1 MSVVQVIFI
10 LIVFFGGIA
19 LMMTKKM
26 SAVLALPLIGIL
38 VAAISGVPFL
48 TTTAKDGQTICG
60 FVIGQ
65 GSIKLASTIV
75 VTMFGAVFAKV
86 IEKQGIAETIIRKA
100 AELAGDKP
108 LAMAFAL
115 TAATIV
121 IFIGMSGAGP
131 VIMVCTIAIP
141 LLLAAG
147 IAPVVSASLILMG
160 LTIGLMINVSQY
172 QMYIDTLGMTME
184 QVKYMGV
191 VLAVIGTVFTA
202 VYILVKVKKRPVR
215 SSWAMPA
222 DEGAAGKKH
231 VNTVALFTPI
241 LPMILVFFFKMD
253 ALTSLIIAIIF
264 TVLITTP
271 KKALSVIT
279 GCFVDGIKE
288 VAMVVA
294 LMIGIGILLNGVT
307 ATATTALIQPLV
319 KAIIPKTAVGY
330 VLLFAI
336 LSPLA
341 LYRGPLNMYG
351 LGSGLATIMLA
362 SGSMNPFSVGM
373 ALRCNTFVQC
383 ASDPTNTQNVICADF
398 AHVDV
403 NDILKSTLPF
413 TMMMCFVGLVYSAIF
428 IF

>member
-1 MSVVQVIFI
+1 MSTVQVVLI
-10 LIVFFGGIA
+10 LAVFFGAIA
-19 LMMTKKM
+19 LMMAKKLP
-26 SAVLALPLIGIL
+26 AILALPLIGIL
-38 VAAISGVPFL
+38 VAAIAGVPFL
-48 TTTAKDGQTICG
+48 TSTAEDGQTICG
-60 FVIGQ
+60 YVIGA
-65 GSIKLASTIV
+65 GSAKLASTMI
-75 VTMFGAVFAKV
+75 VTMFGAVFAKL

-115 TAATIV
+115 TAAIIV

-131 VIMVCTIAIP
+131 VIMVCTIAVP

-147 IAPVVSASLILMG
+147 IAPVVASSLILLG
-160 LTIGLMINVSQY
+160 LTVGLMLNVSQY
-172 QMYIDTLGMTME
+172 QMFIDTLGMTQE
-184 QVKYMGV
+184 QVKSMGLI
-191 VLAVIGTVFTA
+191 LAVIGIVFTI
-202 VYILVKVKKRPVR
+202 VYILVKVKRTPVR

-222 DEGAAGKKH
+222 TENKKKS
-231 VNTVALFTPI
+231 VNAVALFTPI
-241 LPMILVFFFKMD
+241 LPFILVFVCKID
-253 ALTSLIIAIIF
+253 ALTSLIIAILF

-271 KKALSVIT
+271 RQAVNVLSA
-279 GCFVDGIKE
+279 CFIEGIKD
-288 VAMVVA
+288 VAAVIG

-307 ATATTALIQPLV
+307 AVATTALIQPLV
-319 KAIIPKTAVGY
+319 TAIIPKTAVGY

-362 SGSMNPFSVGM
+362 AGSMNPYAVGM

-413 TMMMCFVGLVYSAIF
+413 TMLMCFAGLVYSAVF

>member
-1 MSVVQVIFI
+1 MSTVQVVLI
-10 LIVFFGGIA
+10 LAVFFGAIA
-19 LMMTKKM
+19 LMMAKKLP
-26 SAVLALPLIGIL
+26 AILALPLIGIL
-38 VAAISGVPFL
+38 VAAIAGVPFL
-48 TTTAKDGQTICG
+48 TSTAEDGQTICG
-60 FVIGQ
+60 YVIGA
-65 GSIKLASTIV
+65 GSAKLASTMI
-75 VTMFGAVFAKV
+75 VTMFGAVFAKL

-115 TAATIV
+115 TAAIIV

-131 VIMVCTIAIP
+131 VIMVCTIAVP

-147 IAPVVSASLILMG
+147 IAPVVASSLILLG
-160 LTIGLMINVSQY
+160 LTVGLMLNVSQY
-172 QMYIDTLGMTME
+172 QMFIDTLGMTQE
-184 QVKYMGV
+184 QVKSMGLI
-191 VLAVIGTVFTA
+191 LAAIGIVFTIG
-202 VYILVKVKKRPVR
+202 YILVKVKRTPVR

-222 DEGAAGKKH
+222 TQNKKKS
-231 VNTVALFTPI
+231 VNAVALFTPI
-241 LPMILVFFFKMD
+241 LPFILVFVCKID
-253 ALTSLIIAIIF
+253 ALTSLIIAILF

-271 KKALSVIT
+271 RQAVNVLSA
-279 GCFVDGIKE
+279 CFIEGIKD
-288 VAMVVA
+288 VAAVIG

-307 ATATTALIQPLV
+307 AVATTALIQPLV
-319 KAIIPKTAVGY
+319 TAIIPKTAVGY

-362 SGSMNPFSVGM
+362 AGSMNPYAVGM

-413 TMMMCFVGLVYSAIF
+413 TMLMCFAGLVYSAVF

>member
-1 MSVVQVIFI
+1 MSTVQVVLI
-10 LIVFFGGIA
+10 LAVFFGAIA
-19 LMMTKKM
+19 LMMAKKLP
-26 SAVLALPLIGIL
+26 AILALPLIGIL
-38 VAAISGVPFL
+38 VAAIAGVPFL
-48 TTTAKDGQTICG
+48 TSTAEDGQTICG
-60 FVIGQ
+60 YVIGA
-65 GSIKLASTIV
+65 GSAKLASTMI
-75 VTMFGAVFAKV
+75 VTMFGAVFAKL

-115 TAATIV
+115 TAAIIV

-131 VIMVCTIAIP
+131 VIMVCTIAVP

-147 IAPVVSASLILMG
+147 IAPVVASSLILLG
-160 LTIGLMINVSQY
+160 LTVGLMLNVSQY
-172 QMYIDTLGMTME
+172 QMFIDTLGMTQE
-184 QVKYMGV
+184 QVKSMGLI
-191 VLAVIGTVFTA
+191 LAAIGIVFTIG
-202 VYILVKVKKRPVR
+202 YILVKVKRTPVR

-222 DEGAAGKKH
+222 TQNKKKS
-231 VNTVALFTPI
+231 VNAVALFTPI
-241 LPMILVFFFKMD
+241 LPFILVFVCKID
-253 ALTSLIIAIIF
+253 ALTSLIIAILF

-271 KKALSVIT
+271 RKAVNVLSA
-279 GCFVDGIKE
+279 CFIEGIKD
-288 VAMVVA
+288 VAAVIG

-307 ATATTALIQPLV
+307 AVATTALIQPLV
-319 KAIIPKTAVGY
+319 TAIIPKTAVGY

-362 SGSMNPFSVGM
+362 AGSMNPYAVGM

-413 TMMMCFVGLVYSAIF
+413 TMLMCFAGLVYSAVF

>member
-1 MSVVQVIFI
+1 MSTVQVVLI
-10 LIVFFGGIA
+10 LAVFFGAIA
-19 LMMTKKM
+19 LMMAKKLP
-26 SAVLALPLIGIL
+26 AILALPLIGIL
-38 VAAISGVPFL
+38 VAAIAGVPFL
-48 TTTAKDGQTICG
+48 TSTAEDGQTICG
-60 FVIGQ
+60 YVIGA
-65 GSIKLASTIV
+65 GSAKLASTMI
-75 VTMFGAVFAKV
+75 VTMFGAVFAKL

-115 TAATIV
+115 TAAIIV

-131 VIMVCTIAIP
+131 VIMVCTIAVP

-147 IAPVVSASLILMG
+147 IAPVVASSLILLG
-160 LTIGLMINVSQY
+160 LTVGLMLNVSQY
-172 QMYIDTLGMTME
+172 QMFIDTLGMTQE
-184 QVKYMGV
+184 QVKSMGLI
-191 VLAVIGTVFTA
+191 LAAIGIVFTI
-202 VYILVKVKKRPVR
+202 VYILVKVKRTPVR

-222 DEGAAGKKH
+222 TENKKKS
-231 VNTVALFTPI
+231 VNAVALFTPI
-241 LPMILVFFFKMD
+241 LPFILVFVCKID
-253 ALTSLIIAIIF
+253 ALTSLIIAILF

-271 KKALSVIT
+271 RQAVNVLSA
-279 GCFVDGIKE
+279 CFIEGIKD
-288 VAMVVA
+288 VAAVIG

-307 ATATTALIQPLV
+307 AVATTALIQPLV
-319 KAIIPKTAVGY
+319 TAIIPKTAVGY

-362 SGSMNPFSVGM
+362 AGSMNPYAVGM

-413 TMMMCFVGLVYSAIF
+413 TMLMCFAGLVYSAVF

>member
-1 MSVVQVIFI
+1 MSTVQVVLI
-10 LIVFFGGIA
+10 LAVFFGAIA
-19 LMMTKKM
+19 LMMAKKLP
-26 SAVLALPLIGIL
+26 AILALPLIGIL
-38 VAAISGVPFL
+38 VAAIAGVPFL
-48 TTTAKDGQTICG
+48 TSTAEDGQTICG
-60 FVIGQ
+60 YVIGA
-65 GSIKLASTIV
+65 GSAKLASTMI
-75 VTMFGAVFAKV
+75 VTMFGAVFAKL

-115 TAATIV
+115 TAAIIV

-131 VIMVCTIAIP
+131 VIMVCTIAVP

-147 IAPVVSASLILMG
+147 IAPVVASSLILLG
-160 LTIGLMINVSQY
+160 LTVGLMLNVSQY
-172 QMYIDTLGMTME
+172 QMFIDTLGMTQE
-184 QVKYMGV
+184 QVKSMGLI
-191 VLAVIGTVFTA
+191 LAAIGIVFTI
-202 VYILVKVKKRPVR
+202 VYILVKVKRTPVR

-222 DEGAAGKKH
+222 TQNKKKS
-231 VNTVALFTPI
+231 VNAVALFTPI
-241 LPMILVFFFKMD
+241 LPFILVFVCKID
-253 ALTSLIIAIIF
+253 ALTSLIIAILF

-271 KKALSVIT
+271 RQAVNVLSA
-279 GCFVDGIKE
+279 CFIEGIKD
-288 VAMVVA
+288 VAAVIG

-307 ATATTALIQPLV
+307 AVATTALIQPLV
-319 KAIIPKTAVGY
+319 TAIIPKTAVGY

-362 SGSMNPFSVGM
+362 AGSMNPYAVGM

-413 TMMMCFVGLVYSAIF
+413 TMLMCFAGLVYSAVF

>member
-1 MSVVQVIFI
+1 MSTVQVVLI
-10 LIVFFGGIA
+10 LAVFFGAIA
-19 LMMTKKM
+19 LMMAKKLP
-26 SAVLALPLIGIL
+26 AILALPLIGIL
-38 VAAISGVPFL
+38 VAAIAGVPFL
-48 TTTAKDGQTICG
+48 TSTAEDGQTICG
-60 FVIGQ
+60 YVIGA
-65 GSIKLASTIV
+65 GSAKLASTMI
-75 VTMFGAVFAKV
+75 VTMFGAVFAKL

-115 TAATIV
+115 TAAIIV

-131 VIMVCTIAIP
+131 VIMVCTIAVP

-147 IAPVVSASLILMG
+147 IAPVVASSLILLG
-160 LTIGLMINVSQY
+160 LTVGLMLNVSQY
-172 QMYIDTLGMTME
+172 QMFIDTLGMTQE
-184 QVKYMGV
+184 QVKSMGLI
-191 VLAVIGTVFTA
+191 LAAIGIVFTI
-202 VYILVKVKKRPVR
+202 VYILVKVKRTPVR

-222 DEGAAGKKH
+222 TENKKKS
-231 VNTVALFTPI
+231 VNAVALFTPI
-241 LPMILVFFFKMD
+241 LPFILVFVCKID
-253 ALTSLIIAIIF
+253 ALTSLIIAILF

-271 KKALSVIT
+271 RQAVNVLSA
-279 GCFVDGIKE
+279 CFIEGIKD
-288 VAMVVA
+288 VAAVIG

-307 ATATTALIQPLV
+307 AVATTALIQPLV
-319 KAIIPKTAVGY
+319 TAIIPKTAVGY

-362 SGSMNPFSVGM
+362 AGSMNPYAVGM

-383 ASDPTNTQNVICADF
+383 ASDPTNTQNIICADF

-413 TMMMCFVGLVYSAIF
+413 TMLMCFAGLVYSAVF

>member
-1 MSVVQVIFI
+1 MSTVQVVLI
-10 LIVFFGGIA
+10 LAVFFGAIA
-19 LMMTKKM
+19 LMMAKKLP
-26 SAVLALPLIGIL
+26 AILALPLIGIL
-38 VAAISGVPFL
+38 VAAVAGVPFL
-48 TTTAKDGQTICG
+48 TSTAEDGQTICG
-60 FVIGQ
+60 YVIGA
-65 GSIKLASTIV
+65 GSAKLASTMI
-75 VTMFGAVFAKV
+75 VTMFGAVFAKL

-115 TAATIV
+115 TAAIIV

-131 VIMVCTIAIP
+131 VIMVCTIAVP

-147 IAPVVSASLILMG
+147 IAPVVASSLILLG
-160 LTIGLMINVSQY
+160 LTVGLMLNVSQY
-172 QMYIDTLGMTME
+172 QMFIDTLGMTQE
-184 QVKYMGV
+184 QVKSMGLI
-191 VLAVIGTVFTA
+191 LAAIGIVFTI
-202 VYILVKVKKRPVR
+202 VYILVKVKRTPVR

-222 DEGAAGKKH
+222 TQNKKKS
-231 VNTVALFTPI
+231 VNAVALFTPI
-241 LPMILVFFFKMD
+241 LPFILVFVCKID
-253 ALTSLIIAIIF
+253 ALTSLIIAILF

-271 KKALSVIT
+271 RQAVNVLSA
-279 GCFVDGIKE
+279 CFIEGIKD
-288 VAMVVA
+288 VAAVIG

-307 ATATTALIQPLV
+307 AVATTALIQPLV
-319 KAIIPKTAVGY
+319 TAIIPKTAVGY

-362 SGSMNPFSVGM
+362 AGSMNPYAVGM

-413 TMMMCFVGLVYSAIF
+413 TMLMCFAGLVYSAVF